1 MDELRK
7 ERAQVHAH
15 THTRVYMQYTHTHTH
30 TQIDAQIS
38 DLELRGM
45 LVAHEADSRRTFDDS
60 RQVFREMFTN
70 LMSRS
75 RPASSRPVSE

>member
-1 MDELRK
+1 MYT
-7 ERAQVHAH
+7 H
-15 THTRVYMQYTHTHTH
+15 THTHACICNTHTHTH

>member
-1 MDELRK
+1 MYT
-7 ERAQVHAH
+7 H
-15 THTRVYMQYTHTHTH
+15 THTHACICNTHTHTH
-30 TQIDAQIS
+30 TQIDAQIN